1 MARVEM
7 RVKLTGTY
15 QYDRQK
21 YAGYG
26 TETVSI
32 YKMADEANNI
42 YVWKTTGWLSYND
55 DGINQNA
62 VIVITASI
70 KGESEYKGEKQIEL
84 TRVKVKE
91 VIEVGKTWEQIQAER
106 EKAREAKR
114 AEQLASLKGDDFVW
128 TMSYKQYKE
137 HYSDCETV
145 IDSFKR
151 PRRGTSTIDVIVR
164 EGRLKASGVRGK
176 HFHSFRLEWDEDGK
190 EVYGIFVAVDLD
202 HAMAQAQKLVGRG
215 TDIRF
220 EKQYW

>member
-7 RVKLTGTY
+7 KVKVTGTY
-15 QYDRQK
+15 QFERRK

-26 TETVSI
+26 METVSI
-32 YKMADEANNI
+32 YKMTDDTNNI
-42 YVWKTTGWLSYND
+42 YVWKTTGWLAYND
-55 DGINQNA
+55 EGVNQNA
-62 VIVITASI
+62 IIMITATI
-70 KGESEYKGEKQIEL
+70 KGESEYKGEKQTEL
-84 TRVKVKE
+84 SRVKVKE
-91 VIEVGKTWEQIQAER
+91 VLDVGKTWEQIQR
-106 EKAREAKR
+106 EKEMAREVKK

-145 IDSFKR
+145 IDSFNR
-151 PRRGTSTIDVIVR
+151 PRCGTSTIDVIIR

-176 HFHSFRLEWDEDGK
+176 HFHSFCLGWDEDGK
-190 EVYGIFVAVDLD
+190 EVYGTFVAVDLD
-202 HAMAQAQKLVGRG
+202 HAIAQAQKLVGRG